1 MCESVCLL
9 VHAGE
14 GEREREREGAC
25 VCVEVHL
32 CYTQEVVKDMGQ
44 NLSGEKIETHQEY
57 RLVVLAKRECYIYI
71 YITTLPT

>member
-1 MCESVCLL
+1 MCVCL
-9 VHAGE
+9 
-14 GEREREREGAC
+14 
-25 VCVEVHL
+25 EVHL

-71 YITTLPT
+71 TTLPT